1 MNTEPQVE
9 TVPEI
14 PVRVSV
20 SAPAREPDAVTVAY
34 IHGNHEYG
42 DLVTHSWHMS
52 LTELV
57 AWDLQHDGR
66 VIRGGWIAVRCGT
79 DGLPDSRNSAI
90 QQFLE
95 NRDSQW
101 LCWIDTDM
109 GFQPDMID
117 CLVEAA
123 DAETRPVIGALCFS
137 WKETGIDGMGG
148 YRCEPRPTIFDWKTI
163 DNETGFVGR
172 ASYPP
177 NTLVRCG
184 ATGSAAILIH
194 RSVLE
199 SMREQYGQNWY
210 SRIPNPSTGGN
221 LIGEDLSC
229 CVRLG
234 AMNVSLHVHTG
245 IPTSHHKSAWVS
257 ELDFFAYTAGKAA
270 LKEQVE
276 MEAEAAEIV
285 SDEVSI

>member
-1 MNTEPQVE
+1 METETA
-9 TVPEI
+9 TVI
-14 PVRVSV
+14 PVED
-20 SAPAREPDAVTVAY
+20 SAETLVQESDAVTVAY
-34 IHGNHEYG
+34 VHGNHEYG

-57 AWDLQHDGR
+57 AWDLQHEAR

-117 CLVEAA
+117 RLVEAA
-123 DAETRPVIGALCFS
+123 DPKTRPVIGALCFS

-148 YRCEPRPTIFDWKTI
+148 FRCEPRPTIFDWKTI
-163 DNETGFVGR
+163 GDETGFVGR

-177 NTLVRCG
+177 NMLIRCG

-199 SMREQYGQNWY
+199 RMREQYGQNWY

-221 LIGEDLSC
+221 LIGEDLSF

-234 AMNVSLHVHTG
+234 AMNYPLHVHSG
-245 IPTSHHKSAWVS
+245 IPTSHHKSAWIS
-257 ELDFFAYTAGKAA
+257 ELDFYAYTAGKAA
-270 LKEQVE
+270 LKEQME
-276 MEAEAAEIV
+276 TSAEAEAITV
-285 SDEVSI
+285 SEEVKP